1 MQPGDLVC
9 LLNSLRRISSDVRSS
24 EGLEEEFREEILRE
38 TEAMERLLENS
49 SGK

>member
-9 LLNSLRRISSDVRSS
+9 LLNSLRKISSDVRAS
-24 EGLEEEFREEILRE
+24 ESLEEEFREEILRE